1 MTRATQTYR
10 RSEPARA
17 GRAAAGPAP
26 QGRGRARGFT
36 LIELIIVV
44 AIIGILAT
52 IAVPAMK
59 NAPQKAKEAV
69 LKEDLFTMRSCIDQ
83 YLGDKGFYPASLETL
98 VDDGYLRRIPV
109 DPITQSADTWKVDY
123 ATSEDEESLQPTGNE
138 SGNPGIQDVHSG
150 ADGTTLDGTPY
161 SEL

>member
-1 MTRATQTYR
+1 MTRAPDT
-10 RSEPARA
+10 ARA
-17 GRAAAGPAP
+17 PVTTAAA
-26 QGRGRARGFT
+26 ARGFT

-59 NAPQKAKEAV
+59 NAPQKAREAV

-83 YLGDKGFYPASLETL
+83 YLGDKGHYPPSLQAL

-109 DPITQSADTWKVDY
+109 DPITKQTETWQVEY
-123 ATSEDEESLQPTGNE
+123 AEANDEESLQPTGE
-138 SGNPGIQDVHSG
+138 EGGGPGIMDVHSG
-150 ADGTTLDGTPY
+150 ADGSTLDGTPY
-161 SEL
+161 AEL